1 MDPHLQSALKKSLP
15 QLGHLPPGAAEQL
28 FPQQGSSDDIP
39 TTDSGGSNKN
49 YPKAKKERKHEDAV
63 QPSPTRHTEHSDD
76 HHDDEHEDDDHGDGG
91 HHANRPELAVLFGD
105 PQENYTPHEVDR
117 QHYEGGPYEKTQV
130 IHGAQEVFVNDYLT
144 HFTEEYEDVADTED
158 IVWIFKSPNAAN
170 NAIHLPQGDC
180 AAAYQ
185 WKYKAEG
192 ASTSDFKSKYT
203 LQVKV
208 WSQRW
213 PHGKVIHQVTEA
225 TKLCCLKP
233 HCSIAPRDLGTWD
246 VLMFRNGTQDKMLG
260 MDVQSPVRA
269 EEDGLSR
276 RLDHRFAPL
285 DDGGAMSSDSWLH
298 NQKTYTPKPPD
309 RHGRQKMAVEWS
321 FRSPNA
327 ATNQTKFRSALS
339 LTKEYRSD
347 GTTSTLTGKI
357 YDSLYPK
364 GHTYEVATSN
374 GRLTNFSLEG
384 GPGLPDYGD
393 WKVLEKINGHN
404 VSSQTVQARQLFAL
418 VSTPAEN
425 IQQNNGSIAYQVNV
439 GTLPESWN
447 PGNIAWKLR
456 LRNEKDDTVMAA
468 YEGLFLEQSGVRA
481 RTAIQSWD
489 GLDDSNGTKPAPGTS
504 VHAELEVSLLTP
516 SASQVSQLRA
526 SAELGTGQRVA
537 AASEPAGDFYTLE
550 GADGLPIDIDD
561 DLYLYL
567 DDERTP
573 IWRDDDGT
581 ASLVLPRF
589 RARPLQRLRIV
600 AVDTAGLCRHISGP
614 IYLRHEAS
622 GQRQQLRRFNFDDGC
637 NDWPVNTVFLDIA
650 YTIVIPSNASDQVA
664 TRAYLVSDCLS
675 PQLSTPAKELFN
687 RNVTGFFTTPRG
699 PGCQIIDTKPN
710 QGVRL
715 ASAIDTS
722 VDARGKDAYPFP
734 KIEFCSPVPLGLDP
748 TNGQYGHRFVDL
760 SIPTRGLPLN
770 LGRNYVSQYEPVAP
784 HYGWRWDFE
793 EKMVL
798 IPGVSQALL
807 RGADG
812 NEVVFNRG
820 GADGVFSPMR
830 PEQSEKL
837 RQLDDR
843 HYEIQFRDQTVHQYV
858 IPAGIGV
865 STAESQTAVL
875 HKKIDR
881 NGNAQTYYWNAEGT
895 QLNKIQGPVAEQ
907 FLKFKWSNKR
917 LEQVTD
923 HTGRCVRYGYSKV
936 AHLQGED
943 GYDWLLTKVVQP
955 GQTTLEHSYHQVLGE
970 HRYRLLDTRFNGELQ
985 EKIGACDEKP
995 GVLEEVSHHATTLK
1009 YKKAL
1014 DEYGRYYTE
1023 VTKYGSMGMP
1033 DDTPQK
1039 TTNILDPYGR
1049 NGIVIDPDGVG
1060 TTIDY
1065 DSYNNVRG
1073 ITDKADNRT
1082 NMVYDTRH
1090 NLLSTVDPLGRT
1102 TTIDYDDKNNPF
1114 QIKNAKGEY
1123 TYLGYDSKSNLT
1135 FVSDNIGH
1143 QSTASY
1149 NAYGQLESVT
1159 NNAGVSWTFGY
1170 NALGFLNRK
1179 TIPATSDGQ
1188 PATSWNYVVDSL
1200 GRTTRTTDVLGRV
1213 STAKYD
1219 ERNRM
1224 VEATVPAVT
1233 ARYRQEEQCSAK
1245 ITNEYDRND
1254 LLLSSTSIDG
1264 LKTTYEYDD
1273 CQMLTAV
1280 HQPGYPR
1287 PTKLEYDS
1295 FENLVKMTNTA
1306 NQVTSYRYDI
1316 MNRSVG
1322 ITYPNSDTE
1331 TFGYDIRS
1339 NLISWDRGGQV
1350 TSYEYDELSRLKS
1363 LNSPATNDLL
1373 SWTYD
1378 ELDRVTKMSDSS
1390 GADTTYTYT
1399 ANDLVDSIFR
1409 SDGKGISY
1417 IYDFQDRLQAIRD
1430 HEGDVTEYQYNE
1442 RNELKAA
1449 IHQGQTI
1456 AYSYDRVGRRI
1467 GTELPNGI
1475 RSTQSFDERNRLLY
1489 LNYQKGNN
1497 PVLTYKYGHN
1507 QLGQRIVEEKN
1518 SAEQSKLSRYCY
1530 NTRRELTQSDRKIG
1544 SRPTV
1549 VTKYQYDL
1557 NHNRTAKNQFVYTNA
1572 LGDQLTAYT
1581 APSGNTS
1588 LSYNAQG
1595 QATSVGSSTYSYNQ
1609 DQQIKEAVTPE
1620 GTSKYF
1626 YDGAGRRV
1634 AKEVNGTRSDYLLM
1648 GSEVLKTYE
1657 NGAPKAEYFLGLGRH
1672 GIKTNNAWKYYL
1684 TDGLGSTVSLT
1695 DDTGSTVAAYD
1706 YDDYG
1711 ETSQIAGSTSVYN
1724 PFLYTGQE
1732 WDSELGMYNLRA
1744 RHYSPSLGRFIARDP
1759 IGHAGGSNLYSYCS
1773 ADPIGHSDP
1782 DGMAPSVAIGL
1793 LNSNLSGLGASA
1805 WARLAANLTSEL
1817 GFDVKFSAGCGKKD
1831 ETRISIEFLM
1841 GLGDYDQKGVAGS
1854 TLPNGEHQSKIFV
1867 ENINKYILPTIA
1879 GYAAYGSRGLETF
1892 ILNAMKHEIGHSL
1905 SLINDPLHL
1914 RDKTVLDDYTLFSVE
1929 GLKGL
1934 LPYSPSLIASIKKK
1948 VENK

>member
-1 MDPHLQSALKKSLP
+1 MTCAKVFYLKNRNLGCKFLVQFKQRSNYGVQERRLSRFRGLSLFLTLTFLLELLAPAVSAKPFWKEKPNYPQARRQRASGKMDPHLQSALKKSLP

-49 YPKAKKERKHEDAV
+49 YPKAKKERKHKDAV

-76 HHDDEHEDDDHGDGG
+76 HHEDEHEDDEHGDGG
-91 HHANRPELAVLFGD
+91 NHASRPELAVLFGD

-117 QHYEGGPYEKTQV
+117 QHYEGGPYEKTQ
-130 IHGAQEVFVNDYLT
+130 IINGAQEVFVNDYLT
-144 HFTEEYEDVADTED
+144 HFTEKYEDVADTED
-158 IVWIFKSPNAAN
+158 IVWIFKSPNARN

-233 HCSIAPRDLGTWD
+233 HCSIAPRDLGTWE

-260 MDVQSPVRA
+260 MDVQPPVRA
-269 EEDGLSR
+269 EEDGLAR

-298 NQKTYTPKPPD
+298 YQKTYTPKPPD

-327 ATNQTKFRSALS
+327 ATNQTKFRSAMS

-364 GHTYEVATSN
+364 GHTYEVKTSN

-393 WKVLEKINGHN
+393 WKVLEKVNGRN
-404 VSSQTVQARQLFAL
+404 VSSQTVQARKILAR
-418 VSTPAEN
+418 VSLPTEN
-425 IQQNNGSIAYQVNV
+425 VHQNSGAVAINYQIQI

-447 PGNIAWKLR
+447 PGNIGWTLKL
-456 LRNEKDDTVMAA
+456 NNGHDPDKVMATF
-468 YEGLFLEQSGVRA
+468 EGLFLDDSSQPVK
-481 RTAIQSWD
+481 TAIQAWD
-489 GLDDSNGTKPAPGTS
+489 GLDDSIGAKAAPGTEVS
-504 VHAELEVSLLTP
+504 PHLEVNLL
-516 SASQVSQLRA
+516 SADAPQVNRLRQTA
-526 SAELGTGQRVA
+526 LAGSGQRVLASA
-537 AASEPAGDFYTLE
+537 AAIGPQVYVLE
-550 GADGLPIDIDD
+550 GENGGPLDIDD
-561 DLYLYL
+561 DLYIYL
-567 DDERTP
+567 QGPGHDPRVAV
-573 IWRDDDGT
+573 WKDDDGL
-581 ASLVLPRF
+581 ASLVNPTFTANLTDRI
-589 RARPLQRLRIV
+589 RIV
-600 AVDTAGLCRHISGP
+600 GVDSYGLCRHLSGP
-614 IYLRHEAS
+614 IYLSHPFS
-622 GQRQQLRRFNFDDGC
+622 GQRQLLRRTGADDGC
-637 NDWPVNTVFLDIA
+637 NDWPSGTTFLDVSYLI
-650 YTIVIPSNASDQVA
+650 TIPNLRVPRAALATDCMESDNM
-664 TRAYLVSDCLS
+664 SDFDKDFLNRNSVNPLAIVPPGCHFLDTE
-675 PQLSTPAKELFN
+675 PYDGVTPASK
-687 RNVTGFFTTPRG
+687 
-699 PGCQIIDTKPN
+699 IDTQTAPKTVVP
-710 QGVRL
+710 V
-715 ASAIDTS
+715 T
-722 VDARGKDAYPFP
+722 YPVQ
-734 KIEFCSPVPLGLDP
+734 EFCSPIPLLLDP
-748 TNGQYGHRFVDL
+748 SNGHYSHRFVDL
-760 SIPTRGLPLN
+760 TVPTRGLPLN
-770 LGRNYVSQYEPVAP
+770 IGRNYNSRFEQLAP
-784 HYGWRWDFE
+784 NFGWRWDFE
-793 EKMVL
+793 ERLIIVPGSNLVVL
-798 IPGVSQALL
+798 K
-807 RGADG
+807 GADG
-812 NEVVFNRG
+812 TEASFSRRG
-820 GADGVFSPMR
+820 EDGEFDATYR
-830 PEQSEKL
+830 PEQAEKL

-843 HYEIQFRDQTVHQYV
+843 HYEVLFPNQTTHIFE
-858 IPAGIGV
+858 IPSAQRI
-865 STAESQTAVL
+865 SDNESQACVL
-875 HKKIDR
+875 QKKVDS
-881 NGNAQTYYWNAEGT
+881 NGNAQTYYWNPEGT
-895 QLNKIQGPVAEQ
+895 QLRKIQGPVAQ
-907 FLKFKWSNKR
+907 QYIKLGWSADNR

-923 HTGRCVRYGYSKV
+923 HTGRCVRYGYTKV
-936 AHLQGED
+936 AHLHGKN
-943 GYDWLLTKVVQP
+943 GFDWLLTKIVQP
-955 GQTTLEHSYHQVLGE
+955 GETTYEHTYHQILGE
-970 HRYRLLDTRFNGELQ
+970 HRYRLLDTRYNGELQ
-985 EKIGACDEKP
+985 EKIGACDETP
-995 GVLEEVSHHATTLK
+995 GVIEEVSHHATTLT
-1009 YKKAL
+1009 YKKSL
-1014 DEYGRYYTE
+1014 DQFGRYYTE
-1023 VTKYGSMGMP
+1023 LTKSGSMGMP
-1033 DDTPQK
+1033 EDRPQ
-1039 TTNILDPYGR
+1039 TTTSILDQFGR
-1049 NGIVIDPDGVG
+1049 VGIKIDPDGVG

-1065 DSYNNVRG
+1065 DARNNIRG
-1073 ITDKADNRT
+1073 ITDKAGNRT
-1082 NMVYDTRH
+1082 EMVYDERH
-1090 NLLSTVDPLGRT
+1090 NLLSTVDALGRT
-1102 TTIDYDDKNNPF
+1102 TVQIAYDDKNNPF

-1123 TYLGYDSKSNLT
+1123 TYLGYDAHSNLT
-1135 FVSDNIGH
+1135 FVGDNVGH
-1143 QSTASY
+1143 QSTAGY

-1188 PATSWNYVVDSL
+1188 PATSWNYVVDGL
-1200 GRTTRTTDVLGRV
+1200 GRTTRITDVLGRV

-1306 NQVTSYRYDI
+1306 NQVTSYRYDT

-1378 ELDRVTKMSDSS
+1378 ELDRVTQMSDSS

-1449 IHQGQTI
+1449 IHQGQTV

-1467 GTELPNGI
+1467 STQLPNGI

-1518 SAEQSKLSRYCY
+1518 SAEQTKLSRYCY
-1530 NTRRELTQSDRKIG
+1530 NTRRELIQSDRKIG
-1544 SRPTV
+1544 NSPTV

-1572 LGDQLTAYT
+1572 LGDQLTAYN

-1595 QATSVGSSTYSYNQ
+1595 QATNVGSSTYSYNQ
-1609 DQQIKEAVTPE
+1609 DQQIKEATTPN

-1672 GIKTNNAWKYYL
+1672 GIKTDNSWKYYL

-1695 DDTGSTVAAYD
+1695 DDTGSTIAAYD

-1732 WDSELGMYNLRA
+1732 WDAELGMYNLRA
-1744 RHYSPSLGRFIARDP
+1744 RHYAPSLGRFIARDP
-1759 IGHAGGSNLYSYCS
+1759 IGHAGGSNLYAYCGG
-1773 ADPIGHSDP
+1773 DPIGCSDP
-1782 DGMAPSVAIGL
+1782 SGL
-1793 LNSNLSGLGASA
+1793 SPLSGAN
-1805 WARLAANLTSEL
+1805 ARIDAGMRYYG
-1817 GFDVKFSAGCGKKD
+1817 GFDPDFKD
-1831 ETRISIEFLM
+1831 PVTVRRHAPRHRT
-1841 GLGDYDQKGVAGS
+1841 QPQR
-1854 TLPNGEHQSKIFV
+1854 TL
-1867 ENINKYILPTIA
+1867 
-1879 GYAAYGSRGLETF
+1879 
-1892 ILNAMKHEIGHSL
+1892 
-1905 SLINDPLHL
+1905 
-1914 RDKTVLDDYTLFSVE
+1914 
-1929 GLKGL
+1929 
-1934 LPYSPSLIASIKKK
+1934 
-1948 VENK
+1948 